1 MNSLKRSLLGHPHT
15 RHWLNRVEPFQ
26 ASLERLQTI
35 AWRHPQVAKLS
46 GIVQIQNVAPR
57 CPPEFRRKFPHF
69 LRLPI
74 EE

>member
-1 MNSLKRSLLGHPHT
+1 
-15 RHWLNRVEPFQ
+15 VEPFQ